1 MSIYQA
7 YFVVTVILCLIWEIR
22 EILSKRW
29 EWKVL
34 AGRILRQ
41 VFGGIA
47 ACLGYLFLLFL
58 LERTGYLGL
67 TKTRGMDRMFQNM
80 FLWLVQSVKDAYR
93 VFYEYYF
100 TDVLICNSWRRRD
113 FFNLI
118 VLLLILFSLGALFK
132 ERKTHSLVNLGLLV
146 CLVSVFPIALT
157 LIVILAPGAS
167 VYAETGMLM
176 LVGMNYFYIFLLLL
190 VSAIKKKS
198 TGFRLITTTAIGVC
212 SVLLLIQIVFAGVFA
227 RMIQMEQTKV
237 QMLAYQIENRIET
250 LDDYSSGQKVL
261 VTGRPQWGNY
271 PATRDR
277 IGNITKGMISAY
289 TLTFGADEQV
299 SAGWISLFEY
309 FCGVRYE
316 ECDTEEKNRILAS
329 EEYALMNDFPA
340 KSSVKRIGNVVV
352 VKLSPVLD
360 AILQKMQE
368 TENGV

>member
-7 YFVVTVILCLIWEIR
+7 YFVVTVILCLIWTIR
-22 EILSKRW
+22 EILSNRW
-29 EWKVL
+29 EWKAL

-67 TKTRGMDRMFQNM
+67 TKTRGMNRMFQNM
-80 FLWLVQSVKDAYR
+80 FLWLLQSVKDAYR

-113 FFNLI
+113 FFNAI
-118 VLLLILFSLGALFK
+118 VLLLILFSLGILFK

-146 CLVSVFPIALT
+146 CLVSFFPISLT

-176 LVGMNYFYIFLLLL
+176 LTGMNYFYIFLLLL
-190 VSAIKKKS
+190 MSAIKKKS
-198 TGFRLITTTAIGVC
+198 AGFRLIQTAAVGVC

-227 RMIQMEQTKV
+227 KSIQMEQTKV

-250 LDDYSSGQKVL
+250 LDDYASGQTVL

-271 PATRDR
+271 PATQDR
-277 IGNITKGMISAY
+277 TGNITKGMISAY

-299 SAGWISLFEY
+299 SAGWISLFAY

-316 ECDTEEKNRILAS
+316 ECNAEDRNCILAS
-329 EEYALMNDFPA
+329 KEFARMNDFPA
-340 KSSVKRIGNVVV
+340 KDSVKRIGNVIVV
-352 VKLSPVLD
+352 RLSPGVDTIQRKLKE
-360 AILQKMQE
+360 A
-368 TENGV
+368 ENGV